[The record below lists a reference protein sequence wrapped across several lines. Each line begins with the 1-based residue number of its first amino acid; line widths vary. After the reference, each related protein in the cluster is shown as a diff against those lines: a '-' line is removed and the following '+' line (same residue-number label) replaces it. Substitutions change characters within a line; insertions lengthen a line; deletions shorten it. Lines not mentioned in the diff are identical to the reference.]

1 MELLSTFGQ
10 SFDIFNYLIG
20 PIAHDSCEKCTHKK
34 VISSSSPKDI
44 NSNKNKKAEK
54 SAFI

>member
-1 MELLSTFGQ
+1 MELLSTFRQ